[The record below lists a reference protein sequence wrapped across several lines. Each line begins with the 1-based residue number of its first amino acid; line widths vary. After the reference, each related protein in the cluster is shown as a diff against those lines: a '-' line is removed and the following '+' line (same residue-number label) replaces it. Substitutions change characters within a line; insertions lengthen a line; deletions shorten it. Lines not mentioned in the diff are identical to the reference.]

1 MSEKYKQSE
10 NNLKIYYMES
20 VYKKDGT
27 LINLLQ
33 DVDIESGTNYIKF
46 PSGTLICFGSFVIN
60 VEFIKEGNMNI
71 SRTSTNQQFPIQ
83 FIETPSLSLLAVS
96 SGAIYRC
103 EYDRN
108 KIFNII
114 MFSNNTATSES
125 IIKYIAIGR
134 WK

>member
-1 MSEKYKQSE
+1 
-10 NNLKIYYMES
+10 MES

-33 DVDIESGTNYIKF
+33 YDDIVSGTNYIKF

-60 VEFIKEGNMNI
+60 VEFKEEGNMNI
-71 SRTSTNQQFPIQ
+71 SRTSTSQQFPIQ
-83 FIETPSLSLLAVS
+83 FIETPSLSLLSAS

-114 MFSNNTATSES
+114 MFSNNISTSKS
-125 IIKYIAIGR
+125 TIKYIAIGR